1 MLSLNEK
8 VIAKNK
14 KEIENV
20 MAAIRNGLY
29 NEIMKDELDRL
40 EAEKHK
46 FEIENI
52 RLKTKNK
59 NKLTPKMA
67 LAFLKSLMD
76 MNSTTEL
83 QRKRLIQRFVKKIV
97 VYNDKIDI
105 YLIAGVDTLDS
116 NDEVKDI
123 VELDDKNKEKLYLG
137 NRCLILECGL

>member
-8 VIAKNK
+8 AIAKNK

-29 NEIMKDELDRL
+29 NEIMKDELGRL

-46 FEIENI
+46 LEIENI

-59 NKLTPKMA
+59 NKLTHKIS

-76 MNSTTEL
+76 INSTTEL
-83 QRKRLIQRFVKKIV
+83 QRKRLIQRFVKKV
-97 VYNDKIDI
+97 VVQNDKIDI
-105 YLIAGVDTLDS
+105 YLIAGVDTLDI

-137 NRCLILECGL
+137 NGCLILECGL